1 MAGTSQYTRYVLH
14 SLLLLSS
21 LVQSSPIEARFAEIE
36 AIAKGQLGAAVIT
49 AKSSQYSRRN
59 ERFSLQ
65 SVMKMMVAM
74 AALEEVDK
82 GKWKRDM
89 KFTFSRADLSLSH
102 QPIEDRLGKR
112 NSITI
117 TLSDCIELMVTESC
131 SGAADFV
138 IRKLGGTA
146 VVNAFLKKNGIQGM
160 SVDRQER
167 DLQTNI
173 VGLTWRPEYVDARK
187 LDAATQRV
195 SPSALDA
202 AYKRYQA
209 DPRDT
214 TTPHAMGLLLQK
226 LVTGKL
232 LSAASTKYMLAVMER
247 TSTGP
252 DRLKAGV
259 PKGWKLGHKTGT
271 SSTHRGVACATNDVG
286 FARNAAGEWVVIVAL
301 LRNSTLKPDDRAN
314 VLRQVARAAFE
325 K

>member
-1 MAGTSQYTRYVLH
+1 MVL
-14 SLLLLSS
+14 SLLLLST
-21 LVQSSPIEARFAEIE
+21 LAQSSPIETRFAKIE
-36 AIAKGQLGAAVIT
+36 AVSKGQLGAAVIT
-49 AKSSQYSRRN
+49 PHSSHYSRRN

-65 SVMKMMVAM
+65 SVMKMIVAM
-74 AALEEVDK
+74 AALEAVDR

-89 KFTFSRADLSLSH
+89 KFTFHRSDLSLSH

-131 SGAADFV
+131 SGSADFV

-146 VVNAFLKKNGIQGM
+146 VVNAFLKKNNIQGM

-173 VGLTWRPEYVDARK
+173 VGLKWRPEFVDARK
-187 LDAATQRV
+187 LDAALKRISSST
-195 SPSALDA
+195 LDA

-214 TTPHAMGLLLQK
+214 TTPQAMGLLLQK

-232 LSAASTKYMLAVMER
+232 LSATSTKYLLAVMER

-252 DRLKAGV
+252 DRLKAGIPV
-259 PKGWKLGHKTGT
+259 GWKLGHKTGT

-301 LRNSTLKPDDRAN
+301 LRNSTLKPDNRARI
-314 VLRQVARAAFE
+314 LSQVARSAFPQP
-325 K
+325 